1 MAEPSFEKALE
12 NLESI
17 VEELEE
23 GNLSLDETLKKFEEG
38 IKLSRLCEKK
48 LKQAQ
53 KKVSMLT
60 RDKDGNLKE
69 APFAEQEEPGHTG
82 EEDAKTKTLFDE

>member
-1 MAEPSFEKALE
+1 VGEPSFEEALQ
-12 NLESI
+12 NLERI

-23 GNLSLDETLKKFEEG
+23 GNLPLEETLKRFEEG
-38 IKLSRLCEKK
+38 IKLARLCEKK

-60 RDKDGNLKE
+60 RDEQGDLKE
-69 APFAEQEEPGHTG
+69 VPFAEPQEPE
-82 EEDAKTKTLFDE
+82 KTEKEGADTESLFDE